1 MGEDGLA
8 LFFSFFCIVGG
19 TVANVVN
26 LCGILRRKV
35 ENVFE
40 NVFREFFFNLRLC
53 MMKCNL
59 FLLGS
64 RNIYMDMFINF
75 AVQNGDLELS
85 IPYRSRNSLPIGRS
99 WMYNICR

>member
-1 MGEDGLA
+1 MGFLGEKSKM
-8 LFFSFFCIVGG
+8 F
-19 TVANVVN
+19 
-26 LCGILRRKV
+26 LRMVLGR
-35 ENVFE
+35 
-40 NVFREFFFNLRLC
+40 FFNLRLC

>member
-1 MGEDGLA
+1 
-8 LFFSFFCIVGG
+8 
-19 TVANVVN
+19 
-26 LCGILRRKV
+26 
-35 ENVFE
+35 
-40 NVFREFFFNLRLC
+40 

-85 IPYRSRNSLPIGRS
+85 IT
-99 WMYNICR
+99 